1 MRLNKKGQALVEF
14 VLILPIV
21 VLILLATI
29 DIGKIIYTKNNLQ
42 SRLDEAIDLLKN
54 DKSYEETAAHIN
66 KNISSK
72 VFLNLVYEEDN
83 FITVKVSSNV
93 SIITPGMN
101 AILGNPYQVVETR
114 NVYYNDKK
122 DE

>member
-114 NVYYNDKK
+114 KVYYNDKK